1 MATTT
6 LSRYRITA
14 ATGTHK
20 GDRDYQQD
28 QVAVLAHPRVSGCV
42 LAVVADGMGG
52 KTGGRKAADQVT
64 LTAKQLFD
72 VFVPSRE
79 DPAELLR
86 RIVQETHLVIKLTA
100 MASEQEPHST
110 IALALLLP
118 GGDCHTA
125 YVGDSRIYH
134 FRGMQMLSR
143 TMDHSYVQDLVDKG
157 EITEQEAAD
166 HPMSNI
172 LLQSLGTHEEPVPT
186 VSSLRVA
193 AGETVLVCSDGLW
206 HYFTPDELG
215 AVTMRLG
222 VRESCEYLI
231 QKARQRA
238 GGYGDNLS
246 LAMFK
251 LLPPAEER

>member
-1 MATTT
+1 MSTATLT
-6 LSRYRITA
+6 RYRISA

-28 QVAVLAHPRVSGCV
+28 QVAVLAHPRVAGCV

-52 KTGGRKAADQVT
+52 KTGGRKAADQVV
-64 LTAKQLFD
+64 LTAKQLFET
-72 VFVPSRE
+72 FVPATE
-79 DPAELLR
+79 DALELLR

-100 MASEQEPHST
+100 MAAEQEPHST

-118 GGDCHTA
+118 GGICYIAH
-125 YVGDSRIYH
+125 VGDSRIYH
-134 FRGMQMLSR
+134 YRGMQMLER
-143 TMDHSYVQDLVDKG
+143 TKDHSYVQDLVDKG
-157 EITEQEAAD
+157 EITEQEAGD

-172 LLQSLGTHEEPVPT
+172 LLQSLGTQDEPTPT
-186 VSSLRVA
+186 TGMLHVA
-193 AGETVLVCSDGLW
+193 AGETVLVCTDGLW

-215 AVTMRLG
+215 AVTMRLNP
-222 VRESCEYLI
+222 REACEYLI

-246 LAMFK
+246 LAMIK
-251 LLPPAEER
+251 LLPPAEDR

>member
-1 MATTT
+1 MASLT
-6 LSRYRITA
+6 RYRVSA

-28 QVAVLAHPRVSGCV
+28 QVAVLPHPRASGCV

-52 KTGGRKAADQVT
+52 KTGGRKAADQVL

-72 VFVPSRE
+72 TFVPNAE
-79 DPAELLR
+79 DPEELLE

-110 IALALLLP
+110 IAAALLLP
-118 GGDCHTA
+118 GGTCHWA
-125 YVGDSRIYH
+125 HVGDSRLYH
-134 FRGMQMLSR
+134 YRGMQMLMR
-143 TMDHSYVQDLVDKG
+143 TKDHSYVQDLVEKG
-157 EITEQEAAD
+157 ELSEQEAGD

-172 LLQSLGTHEEPVPT
+172 LLQSLGTQEEPTPT
-186 VSSLRVA
+186 VASVVVNS
-193 AGETVLVCSDGLW
+193 GESIIVCSDGLW

-215 AVTMRLG
+215 AVMLRLG
-222 VRESCEYLI
+222 AKESCEYLI

-246 LAMFK
+246 LAVLK
-251 LLPPAEER
+251 LLPPVEDN